1 MQAHTNVSIDGR
13 ERHILLVEDDA
24 GLATMVV
31 DSLGEHG
38 YDVRHV
44 QSGRDAERAIDETR
58 PDLIVLD
65 LVRPDR
71 NGLTLC
77 RKLKDSARS
86 PLIICSATR
95 RKDDAVLAFQLGA
108 DDFLRKPFAVDELL
122 ARVDLA
128 LRRGYDLDGGTS
140 QHATPAHGTAT
151 VRIDAARCEAT
162 ADGHSLKLTPTEF
175 RLLSSVAS
183 RAPDVVPRQELAECI
198 WGCVDPGFIRSLDVH
213 MRRLRAKLA
222 AAAPSARLVA
232 RRGFGY
238 QLLDG
243 ADRRFAS

>member
-1 MQAHTNVSIDGR
+1 VNIDDHA
-13 ERHILLVEDDA
+13 RHILLVEDDA
-24 GLATMVV
+24 GLATMVG
-31 DSLGEHG
+31 DSLHAHG
-38 YDVRHV
+38 YDVWHV
-44 QSGRDAERAIDETR
+44 ESARDAERALDEMR
-58 PDLIVLD
+58 PDVIVLD
-65 LVRPDR
+65 LMLPDR

-77 RKLKDSARS
+77 AKLKARARA

-95 RKDDAVLAFQLGA
+95 RKDDAVLGFQLGA

-128 LRRGYDLDGGTS
+128 LRRGSDLDNGSPKQAAAPPFSTGS
-140 QHATPAHGTAT
+140 IS
-151 VRIDAARCEAT
+151 IDAERCEAT
-162 ADGHSLKLTPTEF
+162 ADGHALKLTPTEF
-175 RLLSSVAS
+175 RLLSSIAS
-183 RAPDVVPRQELAECI
+183 RAPGVVSRQELAEPI

-222 AAAPSARLVA
+222 AAAPRARLVA

-243 ADRRFAS
+243 TTDRRIGA